1 MFYVVIELFIIQKCK
16 NQGRDNNFYEAL
28 TNPQIYHI
36 HKPHIH
42 KDLKKYFGQKSTSTI
57 KQLIHILLNL
67 LLPQKSMTGHNLD
80 QLLTGC
86 WPHWSYKNDFNNS
99 VKIMLNRI
107 LNYLKN
113 GSTMYR
119 YRPLKVRKYKKEIV
133 VSSSTPKKPTRFF
146 PDGSQMGQIKI

>member
-1 MFYVVIELFIIQKCK
+1 MENLGMFYVVIELFIIQKCK

-67 LLPQKSMTGHNLD
+67 LLSQKSMTGHNLD

-99 VKIMLNRI
+99 VNQVKKNPK
-107 LNYLKN
+107 LKN
-113 GSTMYR
+113 GSTYNR
-119 YRPLKVRKYKKEIV
+119 YRLLKARKYKKETV
-133 VSSSTPKKPTRFF
+133 VSPSTPKYQRNFSWWGLK
-146 PDGSQMGQIKI
+146 